1 MGIVV
6 AILFV
11 LQLLSFYFIVLL
23 NMKLSKFK
31 DLERKQEQLMSE
43 MDDVISA
50 YLLEMHEENDRL
62 IEELSKKQPPLKD
75 DYKDREQA
83 SFSNTNIQTV
93 IPLKKNNKVQLE
105 PLQQVDSTFDMEAR
119 ALVPKTVAAKAYAQQ
134 KVPAN
139 QTQEKQQTIQQTI
152 QQAKKSLE
160 DKKIPTYE
168 EQVIQLAK
176 EGKSAEQIAK
186 IMQKG
191 KTEIELLLKFHA

>member
-43 MDDVISA
+43 MDDVVSA

-139 QTQEKQQTIQQTI
+139 QTQEKQQTIQQ
-152 QQAKKSLE
+152 AKKSLE

-186 IMQKG
+186 FMQKG

>member
-139 QTQEKQQTIQQTI
+139 QTQEKQQTIQQ
-152 QQAKKSLE
+152 AKKSLE

-168 EQVIQLAK
+168 EHVIQLAK